1 MKINIDSYLKRK
13 SKKYFLY
20 GKLSKYKEQLQNFN
34 RFKINKIS
42 LYEKKWK
49 DIKKKYQK
57 VCIYGI
63 EFVGIGETVPRL
75 FMHLRNIKN
84 RNKEY
89 SVVLPTFFE
98 NYVGGIFNERIFD
111 IFGKY
116 INFITK
122 DNIDFWQYVFI
133 VHSNRVSII
142 SFDRYKHREAKLVN
156 VREGYTIIPFSKK
169 LSAYAEKRLRI
180 MGINGEY
187 ICLHAR
193 EVSIKEKV
201 FCDYPSTSVSD
212 VDINSFRLAVR
223 YMRNLGFQAIRMGKY
238 ESRECTIK
246 NVIDYSNLFYDELMD
261 FYLTANCKFL
271 IGCESGLTVIP
282 AFWGRPILMTNVNA
296 FCYGFESLAITEYDL
311 YIPKK
316 FYSIKKKRFL
326 NLMEMLDESNK
337 LDRYDERFIKEG
349 IEWVDNTEEE
359 ILNATIEM
367 NEKMNHM
374 WVETEEEKQC
384 MEKYWNI
391 INIWKSRHKTC
402 FTRKCAGAK
411 GYNMIS
417 IPICYSFLKNN
428 LYLIDVNI

>member
-1 MKINIDSYLKRK
+1 MRINIDSYLIEK

-20 GKLSKYKEQLQNFN
+20 RKLAEYKKQLSDFN
-34 RFKINKIS
+34 RFKISKIS
-42 LYEKKWK
+42 LYEKKWNS
-49 DIKKKYQK
+49 IKKRFQNVY
-57 VCIYGI
+57 VYGI

-84 RNKEY
+84 RNDEY

-98 NYVGGIFNERIFD
+98 NYVGGIFNEKIFN

-133 VHSNRVSII
+133 VHSNMVRII
-142 SFDRYKHREAKLVN
+142 RFNQYKYREAKLVN
-156 VREGYTIIPFSKK
+156 VREGYTLIPFSKK
-169 LSAYAEKRLRI
+169 WSAYAEKKLRT
-180 MGINGEY
+180 MGIKGEY

-193 EVSIKEKV
+193 EVTVKEKL
-201 FCDYPSTSVSD
+201 FCNYPSTTISD
-212 VDINSFRLAVR
+212 VNINSFKQAVE
-223 YMRNLGFQAIRMGKY
+223 YMQNLGFQAIRMGKY
-238 ESRECTIK
+238 ENRECTIK
-246 NVIDYSNLFYDELMD
+246 DVIDYSNLFYDGLMD

-316 FYSIKKKRFL
+316 FYSVKKKRYL
-326 NLMEMLDESNK
+326 NLLEILDVSNK
-337 LDRYDERFIKEG
+337 LDRYDERFVKEG
-349 IEWVDNTEEE
+349 IEWIDNTEEE

-367 NEKMNHM
+367 NEKLNHI
-374 WVETEEEKQC
+374 WVETEEEIQC

-391 INIWKSRHKTC
+391 INIWKNRHKTC

-417 IPICYSFLKNN
+417 IPICYSFLKDNM
-428 LYLIDVNI
+428 YLIDVKM